1 MHTFTPTAID
11 LGDFSIRSATSL
23 SDMLWFGGG
32 LLLLMGLTAVALWWQ
47 RRSQPDPFASG
58 DS

>member
-1 MHTFTPTAID
+1 MNPLIPTAID
-11 LGDFSIRSATSL
+11 LGDFSISSATSL
-23 SDMLWFGGG
+23 TDMLWFGGG
-32 LLLLMGLTAVALWWQ
+32 LLMLMGLTAVTLWWQ